1 VASNF
6 SSAHVTIQVLGY
18 YYPDGDL
25 SFTPVTPCRIVDTRN
40 TTEGI
45 IDAST
50 QRNFHV
56 HGSGGT
62 ISAQG
67 GNPAGCSSPLGEPLA
82 AHINMVAVNP
92 TGKGNLQAF
101 PVGAGTGAGLSV
113 NYNTIDT
120 NLANAGTVKT
130 VTGPD
135 PDITVASNFSSAHTV
150 IDVLGYYY
158 PDEGFYYTPVDPCR
172 IVDTRKTS
180 AGIIDVSTQR
190 DFRVYGT
197 GGAISVQG
205 GNSSGCPSPLGEPL
219 AVHINMVAVD
229 PIGKGN
235 LQAFPVG
242 AGTGAGLSVNYNTI
256 DTNLANAGTVKTVTG
271 SGAVITVASN
281 FSSAHTVIDVLGYYY
296 PVWDLIYTPVK
307 PCRIVDTRNT
317 SEGIIDASTQRDF
330 RVFGS
335 AETISAQ
342 GGDAAGCSSPLGEP
356 LAAHINMVAVDP
368 TGKGNLQAFP
378 VGAGTG
384 AGLSVNYNTI
394 DTNLAN
400 AGNVKAISG
409 TGPDITVASN
419 FSSAHT
425 VIDVLGYYYSAP

>member
-1 VASNF
+1 
-6 SSAHVTIQVLGY
+6 
-18 YYPDGDL
+18 
-25 SFTPVTPCRIVDTRN
+25 
-40 TTEGI
+40 
-45 IDAST
+45 
-50 QRNFHV
+50 
-56 HGSGGT
+56 
-62 ISAQG
+62 
-67 GNPAGCSSPLGEPLA
+67 
-82 AHINMVAVNP
+82 MVAVNP

-120 NLANAGTVKT
+120 NLANAGNVKT
-130 VTGPD
+130 VVGSG

-158 PDEGFYYTPVDPCR
+158 PDEGFYYTPVKPCR
-172 IVDTRKTS
+172 IADTRKTS
-180 AGIIDVSTQR
+180 AGIIDANTKR
-190 DFRVYGT
+190 DLRVFG
-197 GGAISVQG
+197 SVASQG
-205 GNSSGCPSPLGEPL
+205 GNPAGCPSTLGVSPKAAHL
-219 AVHINMVAVD
+219 NMVAVD
-229 PIGKGN
+229 PEDKGN

-271 SGAVITVASN
+271 SGPDVTVASN
-281 FSSAHTVIDVLGYYY
+281 FSSAHTVIDVLGYYSEEE
-296 PVWDLIYTPVK
+296 DLLYTPVK
-307 PCRIVDTRNT
+307 PCRIVDTRKT
-317 SEGIIDASTQRDF
+317 ASGMIDANTQRNF
-330 RVFGS
+330 NVFGS
-335 AETISAQ
+335 VGSQ
-342 GGDAAGCSSPLGEP
+342 GGNAGGCSSPLGQP

-400 AGNVKAISG
+400 AGTVKTVTGS
-409 TGPDITVASN
+409 GPDITVRAN